1 MALGSVLDDAPETS
15 IYISGEYLRKN
26 PDWHVDESPWKAK
39 QLAAFLRRND
49 LAPSTVYDIGC
60 GAGEVLAQLQ
70 QHLPSCDFTGYE
82 ISPQAF
88 RMCQRRE
95 RRKLTFKL
103 ADIRDENAYFDLA
116 LILDVI
122 EHLEDY
128 FTFLR
133 EIKSKARSFIFH
145 VPLDLSVQ
153 TVARSY
159 GLLKRRALHDHLHYF
174 TKDTALRTLED
185 TGYAI
190 RDHIYTPRSNEMG
203 TEVIQKLLK
212 FPRAALYR
220 AHQDT
225 AVRFLGGYSLLVLAS
240 AK

>member
-1 MALGSVLDDAPETS
+1 MALRSLLDKPLETS

-39 QLAAFLRRND
+39 HLATFLQRNE
-49 LAPSTVYDIGC
+49 LAPVTVCDIGC

-70 QHLPSCDFTGYE
+70 QHLPSCEFTGYE

-88 RMCQRRE
+88 RMCQQRVRH
-95 RRKLTFKL
+95 KLTFKL
-103 ADIRDENAYFDLA
+103 ADIRDEHAHFDLA

-133 EIKSKARSFIFH
+133 EIISKARSFIFH

-174 TKDTALRTLED
+174 TKETALRTLED
-185 TGYAI
+185 TGYDI
-190 RDHIYTPRSNEMG
+190 RDYIYTPRSNEMG

-212 FPRAALYR
+212 FPRAALYGI
-220 AHQDT
+220 HKDT
-225 AVRFLGGYSLLVLAS
+225 AVRLLGGYSLLVLAS